1 MMQKCFITTLIL
13 LALTGNMF
21 GQKAYIDGASIID
34 QFEYVQEKSS
44 RWENY
49 TMIPDPWFKLLKKNA
64 LDTLKMKNEEIAELQ
79 NFLTKKDVELQN
91 AMKELTSTQKTL
103 AETEAAKNSFN
114 IFNMEMSKG
123 FFLSL
128 ISFIFIALLVITS
141 GALLLF
147 KKENMAIKRNKNEHD
162 LLKHEFE
169 EYRQEVRIR
178 QEQLV
183 IQHHK
188 EIQKL
193 KGMG

>member
-1 MMQKCFITTLIL
+1 MQRSYIITLIL
-13 LALTGNMF
+13 LTLVGN
-21 GQKAYIDGASIID
+21 GYAQKAYIEGGSIID

-44 RWENY
+44 RWETY
-49 TMIPDPWFKLLKKNA
+49 TMIPDPWFKVLKKNA
-64 LDTLKMKNEEIAELQ
+64 LDTLRVKNEEI
-79 NFLTKKDVELQN
+79 VELKN
-91 AMKELTSTQKTL
+91 SLTQKDIELNNSIKDLTATQNTL
-103 AETEAAKNSFN
+103 AETEAEKNSFN
-114 IFNMEMSKG
+114 IFNIEMSKG

-128 ISFIFIALLVITS
+128 IGFIFIALLIITA

-147 KKENMAIKRNKNEHD
+147 KKENSAINKNKTEHNQ
-162 LLKHEFE
+162 LLKEFE